1 MVLSLIL
8 LTSTVLPVTSP
19 QTVTA
24 GLGSV
29 HFATTCSVPAQQI
42 IDRGV
47 AMLHSFEYEAASKEF
62 EKAVVLNDGCAM
74 AHWGIAMSKFRAL
87 WQPPTAEEIKTA
99 NTALDKAESLNPTP
113 RERAYIVAVRE
124 VYRESEKR
132 PYPQRVE
139 NYSLAMEKMHNS
151 YPEDREATV
160 FYALSLLSLSQL
172 KEDRALQQ
180 QASSILEKVFI
191 EAPNHPGVAHYL
203 IHSYDQPDLAPRGV
217 KAARVY
223 AKIAPASIHALHMPS
238 HIFVDLGLWQESI
251 DSNVAALDASR
262 NSGDTSLR
270 AYSDQLHA
278 IDFIIYSALQ
288 TGNDVIANRFAEEAR
303 RIPRLNEFIA
313 NQVVLDFPTRIAM
326 EQHDWRKILALNE
339 PADSKPNVKGRLYLM
354 QIMAASRL
362 GNTALAEQILA
373 QFQKTVADL
382 SASKDPD
389 LVSWSQRSGK
399 LLIRPSAWLD
409 LAEGRSE
416 QALEKLKT
424 AADQERAAGFSI
436 PAAEMF
442 GDMLMEA
449 KRPQEALAAYEQSLK
464 ISRGRFNSL
473 YGAAN
478 AAALAGNS
486 VLALKYYEA
495 FIENCRGSDRPEVAK
510 AMLFLSSHRQTAK

>member
-1 MVLSLIL
+1 MALIL
-8 LTSTVLPVTSP
+8 IWWASTILLVAGQ
-19 QTVTA
+19 QTGTV

-29 HFATTCSVPAQQI
+29 HFATACSAPAQQI
-42 IDRGV
+42 IDRAV
-47 AMLHSFEYEAASKEF
+47 AMLHSFEYEAAGKEF
-62 EKAVVLNDGCAM
+62 ERAAMLNDGCAM
-74 AHWGIAMSKFRAL
+74 AQWGIAMSKFRQL
-87 WQPPTAEEIKTA
+87 WQPPTVEEIKTA
-99 NTALDKAESLNPTP
+99 NAALDKAESLSPTP
-113 RERAYIVAVRE
+113 RERAYIMAVRE
-124 VYRESEKR
+124 VYRESEKQ

-139 NYSLAMEKMHNS
+139 SYSSAMEKVHNS

-160 FYALSLLSLSQL
+160 FYALSLLALSQL
-172 KEDRALQQ
+172 KEDRARQQ
-180 QASSILEKVFI
+180 QASSILEKLFV
-191 EAPNHPGVAHYL
+191 EAPNHPGIAHYL

-288 TGNDVIANRFAEEAR
+288 SGNDANRYAEEAK
-303 RIPRLNEFIA
+303 RIPRLNEFIT
-313 NQVVLDFPTRIAM
+313 NQVLLDFPARIAM

-339 PADSKPNVKGRLYLM
+339 PADSKPNIKGRLYLM

-362 GNTALAEQILA
+362 GNPALAEQILA
-373 QFQKTVADL
+373 RFQKTVADL
-382 SASKDPD
+382 SASKDPE
-389 LVSWSQRSGK
+389 LASWSQRSGK

-409 LAEGRSE
+409 FAEGRSE
-416 QALEKLKT
+416 QAIEKLKT
-424 AADQERAAGFSI
+424 TADQEHAAGFGI
-436 PAAEMF
+436 PAAEML

-449 KRPQEALAAYEQSLK
+449 KRPEEALAAYEQSLK
-464 ISRGRFNSL
+464 ISPGRFNSL

-478 AAALAGNS
+478 AADLAGNTIQ
-486 VLALKYYEA
+486 ALKYYDA
-495 FIENCRGSDRPEVAK
+495 FVENCSSSGRPEVAK
-510 AMLFLSSHRQTAK
+510 ARRFLSSHRQTAR